1 MDSQGWPEPVV
12 PVQSLSE
19 SGLMEIPANYVKPP
33 SERPHAVSFLDGP
46 EEGLKIP
53 IIDLGGLAGD
63 SGERQATMQEMW
75 DACKEWGFFQVVN
88 HGVSLD
94 LVEKMR
100 KLWKEFFHL
109 PMEEKKAY
117 ANSPKTYEGY
127 GSRLGVAKDAILD
140 WTDYFFFHLYPDSVK
155 NLDKW
160 PLRPE
165 TLRGTTEEYGRELV
179 KLCRVLLK
187 VLSIGLGLDEGYL
200 QKVFGGDDIGA
211 CMRVG
216 LYPKCPQPELTLG
229 LSPHSD
235 YGGLTILLADE
246 RVNGLQVRKGDAW
259 VTVQPAPGA
268 FTVNVGDQIQVISNS
283 VYRSVEHRVIA
294 NSVEERLSLA
304 FFYNPRGDLAIGP
317 APELVTPQNP
327 PLYRTIIFEEY
338 RWYMRNLGLRGKLAV
353 ESLKTK

>member
-1 MDSQGWPEPVV
+1 MDSQEWPEPVV

-19 SGLMEIPANYVKPP
+19 SGLTEIPANYVKPP

-46 EEGLKIP
+46 EQGLKIP
-53 IIDLGGLAGD
+53 VIDLGGLVGD
-63 SGERQATMQEMW
+63 SGERRATMQAMW

-117 ANSPKTYEGY
+117 ANSPKSYEGY

-140 WTDYFFFHLYPDSVK
+140 WTDYFFFHLSPDSVK

-165 TLRGTTEEYGRELV
+165 TLRGTAEEYGRELV
-179 KLCRVLLK
+179 KLCGVLMK

-211 CMRVG
+211 CMRVC

-235 YGGLTILLADE
+235 PGGLTVLLADE
-246 RVNGLQVRKGDAW
+246 RVRGLQVRKGDAW
-259 VTVQPAPGA
+259 ISVQPAPGA
-268 FTVNVGDQIQVISNS
+268 FIVNVGDQIQGC
-283 VYRSVEHRVIA
+283 REG
-294 NSVEERLSLA
+294 EE
-304 FFYNPRGDLAIGP
+304 
-317 APELVTPQNP
+317 
-327 PLYRTIIFEEY
+327 EE
-338 RWYMRNLGLRGKLAV
+338 KP
-353 ESLKTK
+353 